1 MLQQPRSPR
10 PEAQRGDTGGP
21 QLLGNHGAI
30 RGKAAGKEKSD
41 LRDTTRLGEPP
52 NSWSASKGWVLSPQL
67 SWNQDPQPPYP
78 GRWRAPSTSTLRDAC
93 GTAAHTGT
101 TGDPGHGTKDHL
113 LPLRGRHPLP
123 VVAGHGLVW
132 GSPRSSP
139 PPWKHMPYVS
149 SCSPS
154 RPPGHMVG
162 RVRAG
167 MLEHSSVQQVTRGG
181 CSHHT
186 EPGHL
191 LLQGNTHQ
199 APSAASW
206 LWQGRDGPGTASSIL
221 QVSATVKRKLLYLS
235 G

>member
-41 LRDTTRLGEPP
+41 LRDTTRLGGPP

-113 LPLRGRHPLP
+113 LPLRGQHPLP

-154 RPPGHMVG
+154 RPPALAWAH
-162 RVRAG
+162 
-167 MLEHSSVQQVTRGG
+167 GG
-181 CSHHT
+181 KS
-186 EPGHL
+186 E
-191 LLQGNTHQ
+191 
-199 APSAASW
+199 SW
-206 LWQGRDGPGTASSIL
+206 NA
-221 QVSATVKRKLLYLS
+221 
-235 G
+235 